1 MRSLLDN
8 EDADMGLADVVWTNV
23 YLDNI
28 DDLQVFDDVY
38 QQYMG
43 PVLPARTV
51 VQQIAPKNRQPNAE
65 AH

>member
-1 MRSLLDN
+1 
-8 EDADMGLADVVWTNV
+8 
-23 YLDNI
+23 
-28 DDLQVFDDVY
+28 
-38 QQYMG
+38 MG